1 MTESANASPNNT
13 DLCGCCEG
21 TSMRTP
27 LEVYNRPGLSAI
39 AYRVG
44 THARFKRSMLARL
57 SASELPK
64 LKGLNTRDDD
74 DFAIALLDGWAT
86 VADVLTFYQE
96 RIANETYLR
105 TATERLSLIQLAR
118 LIDYELRPGVAA
130 GAYLAFE
137 LEDVAGVPR
146 AATIESG
153 TKVQSLPGQGETP
166 QTFETVESIEA
177 RAEWNRLRPRLTKP
191 RSLARRDDHLYLKG
205 ITTNLRPGDTLLFV
219 SKGRARK
226 VGGRWDARRISE
238 VTPDPDA
245 DRTLVRW
252 DEPLK
257 GLARRSRSTSNG
269 PEVYAFRLRAALF
282 GHNAPAWN
290 TLPVALRI
298 GEKNPQEDGDP
309 FIRGAYSC
317 DAQGNEPPWA
327 DDDLDDPTVVNL
339 DSVYGQVVAGSWI
352 LLASP
357 DHTKLYRVTSASEET
372 QAQFN
377 MTAKTTRLE
386 LSEENIDQKS
396 PEAVSEAEST
406 DDSGTGETGTDGSGA
421 NGFSRRTITVHAQ
434 SERLKLAEHPI
445 VNEVGG
451 DRLPLD
457 GIVAGLTAGRSVVVS
472 GTTAEGERAAEV
484 ATLETEPHDADGVT
498 VLCFDRSL
506 ENAYRRDSVTIY
518 ANVARATHGETK
530 NETLGSG
537 DAGATYQSFEL
548 STSPLTHV
556 GAPTPS
562 GAETTLELRVDEVE
576 WHEVPTLYGRGP
588 RDRVYVTRTDEKG
601 KTTVQ
606 FGDARTGA
614 RLPTGQEN
622 VRARYR
628 VGIGQE
634 GLVKA
639 EQLSLLVT
647 QPLGVRGVTNPM
659 PSSGAADPELD
670 ADARRNAPLTVL
682 TLDRVVSLRD
692 YEDFARAFAGIAKA
706 HATWAKVGQVRGVLL
721 TVAAQGGAVADQ
733 DLLSRLYAA
742 MRRSG
747 DAHIPLEIQSPPPTP
762 FKMDATLEIHPDFVQ
777 ERVGATVR
785 SALESAFSFEARSFG
800 QEVALSKVIYIIQ
813 DVAGVVGVDVDYLYT
828 AGEDPKLSTRLPGEV
843 AADGDRTRL
852 VPRLLVLHNGSD
864 GLVLHNGSDVLKPR

>member
-1 MTESANASPNNT
+1 MTESANASSNGT
-13 DLCGCCEG
+13 DLRGCCQG
-21 TSMRTP
+21 TSVRTP
-27 LEVYNRPGLSAI
+27 VEVYNRPGLSAI

-44 THARFKRSMLARL
+44 THSRFKRSLLARH

-64 LKGLNTRDDD
+64 LKCLNTRDDD

-96 RIANETYLR
+96 RIANESYLR
-105 TATERLSLIQLAR
+105 TATERLSLVQLAR

-137 LEDVAGVPR
+137 LEDVAGAPK

-177 RAEWNRLRPRLTKP
+177 RAEWNRLRPRFTRP
-191 RSLARRDDHLYLKG
+191 RPPARRDDHLYLKG

-219 SKGRARK
+219 GKGRTRR
-226 VGGRWDARRISE
+226 VGGRWDARRVSE

-245 DRTLVRW
+245 DRTLVGW
-252 DEPLK
+252 DEPLD
-257 GLARRSRSTSNG
+257 GLARRSRSTNNG

-282 GHNAPAWN
+282 GHNAPSWN
-290 TLPVALRI
+290 ALPVALRI
-298 GEKNPQEDGDP
+298 GEKNPKEDGTPP
-309 FIRGAYSC
+309 FIPGAYPP
-317 DAQGNEPPWA
+317 DAQGNEPSWA
-327 DDDLDDPTVVNL
+327 DDDLGATTVVNL
-339 DSVYGQVVAGSWI
+339 DAVYSQVVAGSWI

-372 QAQFN
+372 RSEFN
-377 MTAKTTRLE
+377 VTAKTTRLE
-386 LSEENIDQKS
+386 LSEEN
-396 PEAVSEAEST
+396 VSEAEST
-406 DDSGTGETGTDGSGA
+406 DGPGT

-434 SERLKLAEHPI
+434 SERLELAEQPI
-445 VNEVGG
+445 IDDVAGE
-451 DRLPLD
+451 RLPLD

-472 GTTAEGERAAEV
+472 GTTAGGAQAAEV
-484 ATLETEPHDADGVT
+484 ATLETEPHEADGVT
-498 VLCFDRSL
+498 VLRFSRSL
-506 ENAYRRDSVTIY
+506 DNAYRRDSVTVY

-530 NETLGSG
+530 NEILGSG
-537 DAGATYQSFEL
+537 NAGATYQSFAL
-548 STSPLTHV
+548 SNSPLTHV

-562 GAETTLELRVDEVE
+562 GTETTLEVRVDEIE

-588 RDRVYVTRTDEKG
+588 RDRVYVTRTDENS

-622 VRARYR
+622 VRAKYR
-628 VGIGQE
+628 VGIGQK

-639 EQLSLLVT
+639 EQLSLLIT
-647 QPLGVRGVTNPM
+647 RPLGVKGVTNPM
-659 PSSGAADPELD
+659 PSSGAADPEREE
-670 ADARRNAPLTVL
+670 DARRNAPLTVL
-682 TLDRVVSLRD
+682 TLDRIVSLRD
-692 YEDFARAFAGIAKA
+692 YEDFARAFASIAKA
-706 HATWAKVGQVRGVLL
+706 HATWVKVGQVRGVLL

-742 MRRSG
+742 IRRSG

-762 FKMDATLEIHPDFVQ
+762 FKMDATLEIHPDHIP
-777 ERVGATVR
+777 ERVKAAV
-785 SALESAFSFEARSFG
+785 SAALQEQFGFEARSFG
-800 QEVALSKVIYIIQ
+800 QGVALSEV
-813 DVAGVVGVDVDYLYT
+813 VAAVQSVPGVMMVDVDELFRIT
-828 AGEDPKLSTRLPGEV
+828 REGENEASQPFLE
-843 AADGDRTRL
+843 AE
-852 VPRLLVLHNGSD
+852 
-864 GLVLHNGSDVLKPR
+864 